1 LLCVGSLPETIGCL
15 TGLGHL
21 HIGDNCLIGTIP
33 SVLGTLAL
41 LTDFAFYSNKFVGT
55 LPSTLGSLTGLTNLA
70 MNFLNG
76 LTGSVPFEMCKL
88 TNLASWNFGDTDNGS
103 GVDTGGVS
111 CYPGCIDTDAPFTTT
126 VNMADSL
133 VLLSRCPTVDEIAVC
148 AFVSDTN
155 IASKPTY
162 DMWSCTGSIATT
174 DPCTTAWTG
183 ITCVDGAITEL
194 DLGGLALTGVLS
206 SEVGLMT
213 ALKRL
218 DLHDND
224 FGTGAINSYLF
235 TLTQLTYLDLSY
247 IFASGMLLLLLLLLL
262 RYLYFVIFVC
272 L

>member
-1 LLCVGSLPETIGCL
+1 
-15 TGLGHL
+15 
-21 HIGDNCLIGTIP
+21 LIGTVP
-33 SVLGTLAL
+33 SVLGTLVL
-41 LTDFAFYSNKFVGT
+41 LTDFAFDNNKFVGT
-55 LPSTLGSLTGLTNLA
+55 LPSTLGSLTGLTNLF
-70 MNFLNG
+70 MNYLNG
-76 LTGSVPFEMCKL
+76 ITGSVPFEMCNL
-88 TNLASWNFGDTDNGS
+88 TNLAFWNFGDTDDGS
-103 GVDTGGVS
+103 GGDTGGVS

-126 VNMADSL
+126 VNLADSL

-155 IASKPTY
+155 IASKTNY

-194 DLGGLALTGVLS
+194 DLGGLLLTGVLS
-206 SEVGLMT
+206 SEVGLLT

-224 FGTGAINSYLF
+224 FANGDINSYLF

-247 IFASGMLLLLLLLLL
+247 IFASGMSRVVVTFVLLLL
-262 RYLYFVIFVC
+262 RYFIS
-272 L
+272 